1 MKKSPKY
8 RQWFTYFAC
17 YNLLFLILQLGFI
30 FQKSGSFIHAIA
42 LPPTVYPWLFLTLL
56 IHFILYFIL
65 SLLQTS
71 LMWGLAQRYLSQSS
85 LERWHLRIWSLS
97 VCTLLTANVHF
108 FPLSRFSRLFL
119 PEFPT
124 YLLLGLF
131 TFSLGILS
139 ILMLNTLFFAS
150 KKHPKTVSTACLCIL
165 SLFIGVNFTSS
176 TRNHEAASLIEKP
189 NIIIIGIDSLSPN
202 KVNANDMPT
211 IAHFIK
217 HSVSFKE
224 TISPLAHTF
233 PAWSSILTGLYPKHH
248 QARYNLIPLNT
259 VKSSNSIAW
268 TLQRL
273 GYETIFATDDRQF
286 NNMESEFGFKRIIGP
301 KVGVNDILLSN
312 LNDFP
317 LSNLLV
323 NLRVSDWLFPYNYI
337 NRASPFTYYPRTFD
351 KALHRLLKPSNP
363 MSPVFLAVHFTM
375 PHWPYAWAQSSFV
388 QVSYDSNNIKKQGQ
402 LYTKALQQVDQQVN
416 RFLQTLEEYG
426 YLKNSLVILLSDH
439 GETLYE
445 QGSRQTNLHSY
456 QGLSTS
462 KFADYLQRKTSTG
475 LETSMGHGSDLLSP
489 NQYHCVLA
497 FKIYQQNH
505 LRITPKVINTRVA
518 LLDIA
523 PTIHEFLKTP
533 NPFMVDGHSLLK
545 AIEQEH
551 FVLPNRSF
559 IMESGMLPN
568 QFISAE
574 KAEMLGKEFFTIDP
588 YKGTLQL
595 KKNKISKLDSD
606 KLYGL
611 IDGDW
616 VLALYPDDAEYIPV
630 ILHLSDGKWT
640 DLLNTKFAKNSPAKH
655 MLSQLE
661 HFYSKRFKTASAL
674 NKKYH

>member
-1 MKKSPKY
+1 
-8 RQWFTYFAC
+8 
-17 YNLLFLILQLGFI
+17 
-30 FQKSGSFIHAIA
+30 
-42 LPPTVYPWLFLTLL
+42 
-56 IHFILYFIL
+56 
-65 SLLQTS
+65 
-71 LMWGLAQRYLSQSS
+71 MWGLAQRYLSQSS
-85 LERWHLRIWSLS
+85 LERWHIRIWSLS
-97 VCTLLTANVHF
+97 VCTLLTANVYF

-119 PEFPT
+119 PEFPAL
-124 YLLLGLF
+124 LLLGLLI
-131 TFSLGILS
+131 FSLFILS
-139 ILMLNTLFFAS
+139 ILLLNSLFFVS
-150 KKHPKTVSTACLCIL
+150 KRFPKTVSAS
-165 SLFIGVNFTSS
+165 SLFIVILFISTNITSPS
-176 TRNHEAASLIEKP
+176 SNHDAASLNEKP
-189 NIIIIGIDSLSPN
+189 NIIIVGIDSLSPS
-202 KVNANDMPT
+202 KVNAKDTPT
-211 IAHFIK
+211 IARFIK

-233 PAWSSILTGLYPKHH
+233 PAWSSILTGLYPEHH
-248 QARYNLIPLNT
+248 QARYNLIPLNM
-259 VKSSNSIAW
+259 VKSSTSVAW

-286 NNMESEFGFKRIIGP
+286 NNMGSEFGFKRVIGP

-312 LNDFP
+312 FNDFP

-323 NLRVSDWLFPYNYI
+323 NLRVSYWLFPYNYI
-337 NRASPFTYYPRTFD
+337 NRASHYTYYPRTFD
-351 KALHRLLKPSNP
+351 KALHRLLKPSN
-363 MSPVFLAVHFTM
+363 STSSIFLAVHFTM

-402 LYTKALQQVDQQVN
+402 LYTKALQQIDQQVKHL
-416 RFLQTLEEYG
+416 LQTLEEYG

-439 GETLYE
+439 GEALYE
-445 QGSRQTNLHSY
+445 QGSRQTNSHSY

-462 KFADYLQRKTSTG
+462 KFADYLQRKTSTD

-489 NQYHCVLA
+489 NQYHCLLA
-497 FKIYQQNH
+497 FKIYQQNQ

-523 PTIHEFLKTP
+523 PTIHELLKTP
-533 NPFMVDGHSLLK
+533 SPYVVDGHSLLN

-568 QFISAE
+568 QFISPE

-611 IDGDW
+611 IEGDW
-616 VLALYPDDAEYIPV
+616 VLALYPDDDEYIPV

-640 DLLNTKFAKNSPAKH
+640 DRLNTEFAKKSPAKH

-661 HFYSKRFKTASAL
+661 HFYSKKFKTTSAL
-674 NKKYH
+674 NKKSKIMASSDTNCRS